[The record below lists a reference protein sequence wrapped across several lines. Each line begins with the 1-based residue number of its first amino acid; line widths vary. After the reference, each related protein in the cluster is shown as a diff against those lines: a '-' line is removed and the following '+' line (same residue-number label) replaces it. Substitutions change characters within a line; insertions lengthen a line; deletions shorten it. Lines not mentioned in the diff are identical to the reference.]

1 MRDGEIPPERIC
13 DPVGKR
19 FPSLGRDPERTPMQW
34 NGEPGAGFSRNVDT
48 WLPLAADFTSVNVAR
63 QANDPA
69 SLFSFY
75 RRAIWFRKSAPALLE
90 GSYRGLD
97 SPPDTFVFVREHGV
111 QRLLVALNFG
121 AEPRTIELPASGKG
135 AVALSTDDALAI
147 AGSRIVL
154 RPATG
159 AVIEL

>member
-1 MRDGEIPPERIC
+1 
-13 DPVGKR
+13 
-19 FPSLGRDPERTPMQW
+19 
-34 NGEPGAGFSRNVDT
+34 
-48 WLPLAADFTSVNVAR
+48 LAADFTGVNVAR
-63 QANDPA
+63 QADDPA

-97 SPPDTFVFVREHGV
+97 SPPDTFVFVREHGA

-121 AEPRTIELPASGKG
+121 AEPRTIELPATGKG
-135 AVALSTDDALAI
+135 GVALSTDAALTI